1 MAARTFTYCQT
12 REKEIKILYASMVV
26 GSTGAVGTVKGD
38 LSIVRTGVGAY
49 TITMKDAYDRLM
61 YSSAGF
67 VSATGSG
74 VASVEISTSPATLQA
89 SFRAKVYSIQC
100 YDFAGAAADPASG
113 SVMSIV
119 QHVRNTSVS
128 IGND

>member
-49 TITMKDAYDRLM
+49 TITMTDSYYKLL
-61 YSSAGF
+61 YSSSGF
-67 VSATGSG
+67 ISSTGSG
-74 VASVEISTSPATLQA
+74 IAVVEISTSPATLQA
-89 SFRAKVYSIQC
+89 SFKAKVYSIQC
-100 YDFAGAAADPASG
+100 YSFAGVAADPAAG